1 MTFFSFIVLLLSSTA
16 LWASDHI
23 ALSQNH
29 INRLGIKLAK
39 PEPSTRIPLL
49 NAPATITI
57 PPTHS
62 YIVSATQS
70 GLIDKLYV
78 GLGDP
83 VKKGAPLASLKSAD
97 FLTLQLN
104 FLQALNDLQLAR
116 AEFIRNKELHE
127 EGIIAAKRWQQAKT
141 KFSILTSHYKEARQ
155 MLKIAGLPETTIKQ
169 LARSG
174 KFNDSLTITSP
185 IEGIILKS
193 FILPGKRV
201 DKLTP
206 LFEVADLSQ
215 LWLAIN
221 VPQHNI
227 SRIRKGDIVRIPGTK
242 VSATV
247 FFIARNVNPN
257 NQTVLVRARVDQG
270 LDKVR
275 PGQKINT
282 QIYRMIHGHAFKI
295 PNTALIQ
302 VNNSSYVF
310 IQDASGFLAQPVTI
324 LGAQGRFS
332 LVKNIPENSLIV
344 VKGTSLLK
352 SQLADQSGEE

>member
-1 MTFFSFIVLLLSSTA
+1 MTFFNFIVLLLSSTA

-23 ALSQNH
+23 ALSQDQ

-39 PEPSTRIPLL
+39 PELSTSIPLL

-57 PPTHS
+57 PPSHS
-62 YIVSATQS
+62 YIVSATQP
-70 GLIDKLYV
+70 GLIDKIYV
-78 GLGDP
+78 ALGDH
-83 VKKGAPLASLKSAD
+83 VKKGAPLASLKSSE

-141 KFSILTSHYKEARQ
+141 KFNIVTSQYKQARQ
-155 MLKIAGLPETTIKQ
+155 MLRIAGMSESAIKQ
-169 LARSG
+169 LAKSG
-174 KFNDSLTITSP
+174 KFNDILTITSP
-185 IEGIILKS
+185 IEGIVLKY

-206 LFEVADLSQ
+206 LFQIADLSQ
-215 LWLAIN
+215 LWLTIN
-221 VPQHNI
+221 VPQHDI
-227 SRIRKGDIVRIPGTK
+227 SRIQKGDIARIPGTK
-242 VSATV
+242 VSASV

-257 NQTVLVRARVDQG
+257 NQTVLVRARVEQG
-270 LDKVR
+270 QDTIR

-282 QIYRMIHGHAFKI
+282 QLHRKIQGHAFKI

-302 VNNSSYVF
+302 FNNTPYVF
-310 IQDASGFLAQPVTI
+310 VRDETGFFAQPVTI
-324 LGAQGRFS
+324 LGAQDNFS
-332 LVKNIPENSLIV
+332 LVKNIPKNSLIV
-344 VKGTSLLK
+344 VKGTTLLK